1 MYIPIYIFALFMV
14 LVVAILLSIL
24 VSLNYALKKL
34 NSRKTTRKVA
44 VTGIILVSWLGAQKF
59 LASNGFFQDFSAM
72 PPHILLVIAPSI
84 IAIFI
89 IAFAKGFRS
98 ILEAIPAQWLI
109 GVQSFRILM
118 EIILWALFINAIIP
132 VQMSF
137 EGRNFDVL
145 TGLTAPFAAIY
156 FAKRNSKTGI
166 IAWNIFG
173 LVLLFNIV
181 IIALLSTPSPMR
193 QFMNEPANTVIAYWP
208 FIWLPGF
215 VVPFA
220 FAMHVFSLRKVLM
233 KKSSL

>member
-1 MYIPIYIFALFMV
+1 MSIPIYISALFIA
-14 LVVAILLSIL
+14 LVIAILLAIL
-24 VSLNYALKKL
+24 VGLNYALNKL
-34 NSRKTTRKVA
+34 NSRKATRKVA
-44 VTGIILVSWLGAQKF
+44 VTGIVLVSWLGMQKF

-72 PPHILLVIAPSI
+72 PPHILLVIIPSI

-89 IAFAKGFRS
+89 VAFSKGFRS
-98 ILEAIPAQWLI
+98 ILEAIPPQWLI

-118 EIILWALFINAIIP
+118 EIILWMLFVNAIIP

-145 TGLTAPFAAIY
+145 TGLTAPFAAIL

-166 IAWNIFG
+166 IIWNIFG
-173 LVLLFNIV
+173 LVLLLNIV

-193 QFMNEPANTVIAYWP
+193 YFMNEPANTVIGHWP

-220 FAMHVFSLRKVLM
+220 LAMHVLSLRKVFL
-233 KKSSL
+233 KS